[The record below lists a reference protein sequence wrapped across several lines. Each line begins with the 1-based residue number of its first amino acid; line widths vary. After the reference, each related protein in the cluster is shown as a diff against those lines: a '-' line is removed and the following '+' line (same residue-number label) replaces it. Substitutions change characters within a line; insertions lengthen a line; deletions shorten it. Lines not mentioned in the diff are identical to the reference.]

1 MARMRFD
8 DAELMKVQQSLQ
20 SGLDELN
27 KKRSAKRDHV
37 HEMDAVSGSLSP
49 EAQAEYEKKVIM
61 ESVARAKARCGL
73 RGKTK
78 EDTSVVFTS
87 QEIRQDYQS
96 KARYVLL
103 PLEALC
109 SEDIGLSER
118 LVYLYICAN
127 CFNGK
132 VNLSIYELANEL
144 HLSKSKVAAAIAAL
158 REMGWLTWEAPR
170 SGKSRKNHYRP
181 LMWLPDE
188 NVLKIV
194 KLLKNSNMPN
204 LGNLP
209 NYGDIPKNGEYLNFG
224 KSPQNGEN
232 LKIGNSPNSGNLPNI
247 GNILD
252 FGNSPN
258 IGDMPKLG
266 HSVKSLANTASVGDT
281 PDSSMLPNYGNS
293 PNSGEMSENG
303 NYPENGNRPNSGDIP
318 NLSNSEQSLAT
329 SGFVDDIPKNSDILK
344 FGNIPENGELPNFGD
359 MRKIVDTTEFRQDLV
374 RILREV
380 KIRDLKDLKDL
391 KILKDLKDNKNKI
404 SDFVDN
410 LCITF
415 VDKSLVPEYLMTMFR
430 IAFPD
435 QSAEKLQVVRKLT
448 ERLQKGFAWY
458 VVLLFLIKSSPYLMG
473 KDKYSEGWKCTLTW
487 ALAADNYPKIMDLT
501 YVKYGLRWTPHNF
514 IEFLCRSLERGE
526 Y

>member
-1 MARMRFD
+1 MRFD

-73 RGKTK
+73 EKERQSEALSSIPPKYCIDKCADGVDEGDFVILPFPVLQEHIGIAEKIIFLYLYSIAKNGKALATLRQITEGTYIGKTCACQALSSLRDAGWLNWETVRIGSTRLNSYSILK
-78 EDTSVVFTS
+78 WRCSVSFDNGSYHRRSSESEQCS
-87 QEIRQDYQS
+87 QNGQ
-96 KARYVLL
+96 
-103 PLEALC
+103 C
-109 SEDIGLSER
+109 SE
-118 LVYLYICAN
+118 N
-127 CFNGK
+127 
-132 VNLSIYELANEL
+132 
-144 HLSKSKVAAAIAAL
+144 
-158 REMGWLTWEAPR
+158 
-170 SGKSRKNHYRP
+170 
-181 LMWLPDE
+181 
-188 NVLKIV
+188 
-194 KLLKNSNMPN
+194 
-204 LGNLP
+204 
-209 NYGDIPKNGEYLNFG
+209 
-224 KSPQNGEN
+224 
-232 LKIGNSPNSGNLPNI
+232 
-247 GNILD
+247 
-252 FGNSPN
+252 
-258 IGDMPKLG
+258 G
-266 HSVKSLANTASVGDT
+266 HSSEFEQSSESGQCSHSEQKAKSLAITGFVAH
-281 PDSSMLPNYGNS
+281 SSQN
-293 PNSGEMSENG
+293 EQCSE
-303 NYPENGNRPNSGDIP
+303 
-318 NLSNSEQSLAT
+318 SEQCSQN
-329 SGFVDDIPKNSDILK
+329 GQCSDY
-344 FGNIPENGELPNFGD
+344 EYR
-359 MRKIVDTTEFRQDLV
+359 RKIVDTTEFRQDLV

-473 KDKYSEGWKCTLTW
+473 KDKDSEGWKCTLTW